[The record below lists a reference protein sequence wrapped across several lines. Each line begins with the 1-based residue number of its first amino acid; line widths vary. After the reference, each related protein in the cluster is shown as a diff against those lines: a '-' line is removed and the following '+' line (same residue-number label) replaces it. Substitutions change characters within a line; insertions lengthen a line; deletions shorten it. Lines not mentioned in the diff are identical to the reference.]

1 MKIFILHISL
11 LIVIVGCIPPALRV
25 PTSLRGPK
33 GETGKTGPK
42 GETGKQGK
50 AGKGLSELQL
60 KKINNLLDQN
70 SEYLVGSTSYNFG
83 FAPTI
88 TGFAYLTNVGRVY
101 KLQNKNSQALGKD
114 IELIVRIAERKDF
127 NAITRIAYGE
137 DIKQAFSA
145 ATKDGSIYT
154 STDLKKW
161 TTIQDRII
169 MNKN

>member
-42 GETGKQGK
+42 GDTGKQGK

-60 KKINNLLDQN
+60 KKINNLLNEN

-88 TGFAYLTNVGRVY
+88 TGFAYLTNEGRVY
-101 KLQNKNSQALGKD
+101 KLQNKNSQTLGKD
-114 IELIVRIAERKDF
+114 IEPIVRIAERKDF
-127 NAITRIAYGE
+127 TAITRIAYGE

-145 ATKDGSIYT
+145 ATKDGYIYT

-161 TTIQDRII
+161 TTLQDRII
-169 MNKN
+169 INKN